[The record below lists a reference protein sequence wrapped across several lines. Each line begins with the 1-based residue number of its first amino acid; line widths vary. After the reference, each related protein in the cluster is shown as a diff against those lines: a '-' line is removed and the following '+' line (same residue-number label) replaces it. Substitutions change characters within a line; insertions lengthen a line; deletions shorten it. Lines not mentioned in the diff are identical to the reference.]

1 MAERADEFYVGYLPN
16 APAGLARFTRRIV
29 LCAIALALA
38 LCALL
43 VASQQGF
50 SSGIFEFG
58 ERRDFEGRVE
68 FAPYPVLAVERQG
81 VGSSR
86 YLLTAFG
93 KHGADELLR
102 DFVGRRVR
110 LSGTLVYRECMT
122 MIEVAQGSITPLAG
136 DAREVESEQRLSE
149 ITLVGEIV
157 DSKCYLGV
165 MKPGDTKPHRD
176 CAVRCISGGV
186 PPLLLVRDER
196 GDVAY
201 YLLSGPQGEAIG
213 RQVLD
218 FVAEPIEVTGV
229 AWRRGELLQLRT
241 DPARILRR

>member
-29 LCAIALALA
+29 FCAIALALC

-43 VASQQGF
+43 VAAQQGF
-50 SSGIFEFG
+50 SYGVFEFG

-68 FAPYPVLAVERQG
+68 FAPYPVLAVERPG
-81 VGSSR
+81 AGSSR

-102 DFVGRRVR
+102 DFQGRRVR

-122 MIEVAQGSITPLAG
+122 MIEVAEGSITPLEG
-136 DAREVESEQRLSE
+136 VAREVDAEERLNE
-149 ITLVGEIV
+149 ATLIGEIV

-196 GDVAY
+196 GNAAY
-201 YLLSGPQGEAIG
+201 YVLSGAQGESIG
-213 RQVLD
+213 KQLLD
-218 FVAEPIEVTGV
+218 FVAEPIEVTGI
-229 AWRRGELLQLRT
+229 AWRRGDMLQLRI
-241 DPARILRR
+241 DPASIVRR